1 MGTGEERKLW
11 KAITFLCVVVLSWS
25 VEVIQLCFTFLSI
38 CNVVIR
44 FYYLGE
50 SVLAMRLVN
59 FRSVTCYT
67 DQNF

>member
-1 MGTGEERKLW
+1 MLRFYHNAVIKTS
-11 KAITFLCVVVLSWS
+11 LCDVVLSWS
-25 VEVIQLCFTFLSI
+25 VEVIQLCFVFLSR
-38 CNVVIR
+38 CNVVIPL
-44 FYYLGE
+44 YYLGE